1 MAGIIRGGGN
11 EKVTAQG
18 AANNQAKTLSE
29 VKQLATQTLKEVMI
43 ALQDLTQELSGRV
56 AVKDPNKT
64 QNKEAVDQKNDA
76 KTAQTEEGSEVM
88 ASSVGAQDEL
98 EKKKKTKK
106 KNFEEKL
113 KTLSDI
119 VSFIDVKQLNEEDKQ
134 EVDTFKKNVRDLN
147 ILNRKLDD
155 LDKEET
161 FLSGILNQDQ
171 QKG

>member
-18 AANNQAKTLSE
+18 AANNQAKTLNE
-29 VKQLATQTLKEVMI
+29 VKELATQTLKELMI

-64 QNKEAVDQKNDA
+64 QNKDALDQKQDA
-76 KTAQTEEGSEVM
+76 KTAQTEEGSEIV

-147 ILNRKLDD
+147 TLNRKLDD

>member
-64 QNKEAVDQKNDA
+64 QNKDALDRKQDA
-76 KTAQTEEGSEVM
+76 KTAQTEEGSEVV

-98 EKKKKTKK
+98 EKKRKTKK

-147 ILNRKLDD
+147 TLNRKLDD

>member
-11 EKVTAQG
+11 EKIADQG

-29 VKQLATQTLKEVMI
+29 VKQLATQTLKELMI

-64 QNKEAVDQKNDA
+64 QNKDALDQKQDA
-76 KTAQTEEGSEVM
+76 KTAQTEEGSEVV

-98 EKKKKTKK
+98 EKKRKTKK

-113 KTLSDI
+113 KTLSYI

-147 ILNRKLDD
+147 TLNRKLDD

>member
-11 EKVTAQG
+11 EKVTVQG
-18 AANNQAKTLSE
+18 AEKNHAKTLNE
-29 VKQLATQTLKEVMI
+29 VKQLAAQASKEVMI

-64 QNKEAVDQKNDA
+64 QNKEAVDQKHDA

>member
-18 AANNQAKTLSE
+18 AANNQAKTLNE
-29 VKQLATQTLKEVMI
+29 VKELATQTLKELMI

-64 QNKEAVDQKNDA
+64 QNKDALDQKQDA
-76 KTAQTEEGSEVM
+76 KTAQTEEGSEIV

-98 EKKKKTKK
+98 EKKRKTKK

-147 ILNRKLDD
+147 TLNRKLDD

>member
-29 VKQLATQTLKEVMI
+29 VKQLAAQASKEVMI

-64 QNKEAVDQKNDA
+64 QNKDALDQKQDA
-76 KTAQTEEGSEVM
+76 KTAQTEEGSEVV

-98 EKKKKTKK
+98 EKKRKTKK

-147 ILNRKLDD
+147 TLNRKLDD